1 MRKIPEDVVDDIFRL
16 YNEWHTYQYI
26 SDTLWVS
33 ISSIINKL
41 KALR

>member
-1 MRKIPEDVVDDIFRL
+1 MRKVPEEVVDEIFRL
-16 YNEWHTYQYI
+16 YNSGHTYQDI

-33 ISSIINKL
+33 ISCIIKKL